1 MTDSVRLMFSVLL
14 LVLWIHPLS
23 AQQSRVARATR
34 VEEPPTID
42 GRVDDAVW
50 ELAEPI
56 TDFIQ
61 AEPLQGTSASE
72 STVVRMLYDDRAVYI
87 GAILYDSEPDQI
99 LASDS
104 RRDSGMEDS
113 DSFQVIIDTYHDLQN
128 GFVFG
133 TNPSGIEF
141 DGQVSN
147 EGRGGAGPSGRDRQT
162 AVVGSGEGFNLNWDA
177 SWTVRTYSNEVGWM
191 AEFEIPLRSLRY
203 SESPQRWGLNFQ
215 RNIRRKRETVYWAPI
230 DRIYNLYRLS
240 SAGLLEGLELETPR
254 NFQVTPYAVGSAS
267 RSFTDPA
274 ETEADFD
281 GNAGFDAKFGV
292 TPALN
297 LDVTYNTDFAQ
308 VEVDDEIV
316 NLTRFN
322 VRFPEKR
329 PFFLE
334 NAGLF
339 AAGKN
344 GVDLFF
350 SRRIG
355 IDESGAP
362 VPILGGARLSGKA
375 AEFNLGV
382 LSMQTDDVVDVTS
395 KNNFTVARLSREL
408 PNRSNLGGILVSR
421 DAMGTGSDP
430 DDWNRTWGIDGRVGF
445 GQYTDLQGFVAR
457 TETPGR
463 SGHESAYN
471 ARLSYARSYAR
482 LGGSLNFEY
491 TEVGDDFNPEVGF
504 LTRRSYRQFNQGARM
519 QIRLPDV
526 PWLRELRPHYSVDTF
541 WGLDGFMESQ
551 TIHLDNHFD
560 FESGWFFSPAVDI
573 EMEGLQ
579 EPFEIA
585 PGVIVPPGEYRHPE
599 LDWRLDSDLSRALS
613 VASFW
618 RIGGFFTGNQRTF
631 GVALAARRGAK
642 LNVSVRWDRSD
653 INLPEGEFVT
663 HLIQGRVN
671 YSFTPFINVQS
682 LIQYNDSSDAWSG
695 NFRFGWLNT
704 AGTGLFVVYNETR
717 GLDNRSRGLV
727 NVGPLSRTFVI
738 KFSRQFDVLR

>member
-1 MTDSVRLMFSVLL
+1 MTNTARLMFWVFPLM
-14 LVLWIHPLS
+14 LWIQPLS

-42 GRVDDAVW
+42 GLIDDAAW

-56 TDFIQ
+56 TDFVQ
-61 AEPLQGTSASE
+61 AEPLQGMSASE
-72 STVVRMLYDDRAVYI
+72 RTVVRILYDQRAIYV
-87 GAILYDSEPDQI
+87 GVILYDSEPDQI

-104 RRDSGMEDS
+104 RRDSGMGES
-113 DSFQVIIDTYHDLQN
+113 DSFQIIVDTYHDLQN

-147 EGRGGAGPSGRDRQT
+147 EGQGGGGGRGRDRQT

-177 SWTVRTYSNEVGWM
+177 SWTVRTHVNEIGWM

-203 SESPQRWGLNFQ
+203 AESPQMWGLNFQ

-240 SAGLLEGLELETPR
+240 SAGRLEGLELETPR
-254 NFQVTPYAVGSAS
+254 NFKVTPYVVGSAS
-267 RSFTDPA
+267 RDFTSPV
-274 ETEADFD
+274 ETESDLD
-281 GNAGFDAKFGV
+281 SNAGLDAKFGV
-292 TPALN
+292 TPTLN
-297 LDVTYNTDFAQ
+297 LDLTYNTDFAQ
-308 VEVDDEIV
+308 VEVDEEMV

-362 VPILGGARLSGKA
+362 VPILGGGRLSGKA
-375 AEFNLGV
+375 GEFNVGF
-382 LSMQTDDVVDVTS
+382 LSMQADDVVGVTS
-395 KNNFTVARLSREL
+395 RNNFTVARLSREL
-408 PNRSNLGGILVSR
+408 PNRSNFGGIVVSR
-421 DAMGTGSDP
+421 DAMGAGSDP
-430 DDWNRTWGIDGRVGF
+430 DDWNRTWGLDGHVGF
-445 GQYTDLQGFVAR
+445 GQYTDLQGFVAG
-457 TETPGR
+457 TETPGS

-471 ARLSYARSYAR
+471 ARLNYARV
-482 LGGSLNFEY
+482 GGNVNFEY

-504 LTRRSYRQFNQGARM
+504 LARHSYRNFNQGARKF
-519 QIRLPDV
+519 IRFPEV

-541 WGLDGFMESQ
+541 WNLDGFMESQ
-551 TIHLDNHFD
+551 TIHLDSHVD

-573 EMEGLQ
+573 ETEGLQ

-585 PGVIVPPGEYRHPE
+585 PGIIVPPGRYRHPE
-599 LDWRLDSDLSRALS
+599 IDWRLDSDQSRALS

-618 RIGGFFTGNQRTF
+618 RIGGFFTGKQRTF
-631 GVALAARRGAK
+631 GVAVAARRGAR
-642 LNVSVRWDRSD
+642 LNASVRWDRSD

-663 HLIQGRVN
+663 HLIRGRLN
-671 YSFTPFINVQS
+671 YSFTPFISVQS
-682 LIQYNDSSDAWSG
+682 LIQYNDRSDAWSG
-695 NFRFGWLNT
+695 NLRFGWLNT

-717 GLDNRSRGLV
+717 GLDDESRGLV
-727 NVGPLSRTFVI
+727 NVSPLSRTFVI

>member
-1 MTDSVRLMFSVLL
+1 MTNSVRLISWVFL
-14 LVLWIHPLS
+14 LVFWIHPVS
-23 AQQSRVARATR
+23 AQQSRVARAAP
-34 VEEPPTID
+34 VEEAPTID

-72 STVVRMLYDDRAVYI
+72 RTVVRMLYDERALYI

-104 RRDSGMEDS
+104 RRDSGMGDS
-113 DSFQVIIDTYHDLQN
+113 DSFQIIVDTYLDLQN

-147 EGRGGAGPSGRDRQT
+147 EGQGGGGGGGGRDRQT
-162 AVVGSGEGFNLNWDA
+162 AVVGSGGGFNLNWDA
-177 SWTVRTYSNEVGWM
+177 SWTVRTYVNEVGWM

-215 RNIRRKRETVYWAPI
+215 RNIRRKRETVYWAPV

-254 NFQVTPYAVGSAS
+254 NFKVTPYAVGSSS
-267 RSFTDPA
+267 RNFATPA
-274 ETEADFD
+274 QTEADFD
-281 GNAGFDAKFGV
+281 GDVGFDVKFGV
-292 TPALN
+292 TPTLT

-308 VEVDDEIV
+308 VEVDEEIV

-329 PFFLE
+329 GFFLE

-355 IDESGAP
+355 IDEGGAP

-375 AEFNLGV
+375 GEFNLGV
-382 LSMQTDDVVDVTS
+382 LSMQTDDVAGVTS
-395 KNNFTVARLSREL
+395 QNNFTVARVSREL
-408 PNRSNLGGILVSR
+408 PNRTNFGGILVSR
-421 DAMGTGSDP
+421 DAMGAGSGP
-430 DDWNRTWGIDGRVGF
+430 DDWNRTWGIDGRVGL
-445 GQYTDLQGFVAR
+445 GQYTDVQGFVAR

-463 SGHESAYN
+463 SGREAAYN
-471 ARLSYARSYAR
+471 ARVGYSRV
-482 LGGSLNFEY
+482 GGSVNFEY
-491 TEVGDDFNPEVGF
+491 TEVGEDFNPEVGF
-504 LTRRSYRQFNQGARM
+504 LRRRSYRALNHSGRRL
-519 QIRLPDV
+519 IRV
-526 PWLRELRPHYSVDTF
+526 PGVAWLRELRPHYGVNTF
-541 WGLDGFMESQ
+541 WDLDGFMESQ
-551 TIHLDNHFD
+551 TIHLDSHVD
-560 FESGWFFSPAVDI
+560 FENGWFFSPAVDI

-585 PGVIVPPGEYRHPE
+585 PGVIVPSGQYRHPE
-599 LDWRLDSDLSRALS
+599 IDWRLDSDQSRALS

-618 RIGGFFTGNQRTF
+618 RVGGFFTGNQRTF
-631 GVALAARRGAK
+631 GVAVAARRGAN
-642 LNVSVRWDRSD
+642 LNASVRFDRSD
-653 INLPEGEFVT
+653 INLPEGDFVT
-663 HLIQGRVN
+663 HLIQGRLN
-671 YSFTPFINVQS
+671 YSFTPFISVQS
-682 LIQYNDSSDAWSG
+682 LIQYNDLSDAWSG

-717 GLDNRSRGLV
+717 GLDDRSRGLV
-727 NVGPLSRTFVI
+727 NVGPLSRTLVI